1 MFQSFKRVC
10 DASYAAFLPSP
21 CHFQHK
27 ARYLCMQ
34 LNPPSESL
42 DSFFS
47 SDDQVM
53 AIRGPWGVGKTYLW
67 DAYIQNR
74 ISRCDLSQAA
84 YSYVSLFGKSSL
96 LDVRASIFQSA
107 KQISTFE
114 KTEKNYDQHFDNRA
128 GLFTCVPW
136 VGDASDRLK
145 EERRPMAWLTSLAR
159 SIPPPSKHGG
169 IIESLQ
175 YKLVRDY
182 IVCFDGLEHKN
193 SSLSVGDVMSLAEEL
208 ARHKGCK
215 VVLIFNHN
223 SFTEEID
230 KQQFEAYRE
239 KVVDVLYDFA
249 PSHGENLSCVFD
261 AADPIFPKLER
272 LAIALNLKNIRVIK
286 KLKKLIDTFLP
297 ALEMADEL
305 ILDDFLNHATM
316 LCWSYFLRGEALPY
330 EFVRSRLEENSWAF
344 FFGKK
349 EDELTPE
356 EKRYREITSIM
367 QLSPSI
373 FDDYIATFLES
384 GYSNIRLLRLD
395 VAELVGK
402 ADVRHAHEELNCI
415 WKRYINTFSD
425 NQEKLVASLRESLF
439 RNVDKIGVSEYCV
452 ALEWLADFG
461 EDVSIYIDRYIN
473 FHGQNLARLG
483 RHDLL
488 LTRRVTYK
496 PLMDRIRLIQA
507 SHSYLDIDQVA
518 MRIVVN
524 RSWTSEDID
533 FLASLSSEDFVNWL
547 RSEPVDLPVKLKRG
561 LLIFAELQGNSSH
574 DSIKYRRIY
583 RSVRIALSE
592 IGASCSLNQRRLKNL
607 YGIDVEVT

>member
-1 MFQSFKRVC
+1 
-10 DASYAAFLPSP
+10 
-21 CHFQHK
+21 
-27 ARYLCMQ
+27 MQ
-34 LNPPSESL
+34 LNPSSKSL

-107 KQISTFE
+107 RQISTFE
-114 KTEKNYDQHFDNRA
+114 KIERNSNQHLGDPA
-128 GLFTCVPW
+128 GLLTRVPW
-136 VGDASDRLK
+136 VRDANDKFKARSW
-145 EERRPMAWLTSLAR
+145 PINWLTNLAR
-159 SIPPPSKHGG
+159 SIPQSDKQNG
-169 IIESLQ
+169 IIASLQ

-193 SSLSVGDVMSLAEEL
+193 SSLSVRDVMSLAEEL

-223 SFTEEID
+223 SFSDDID
-230 KQQFEAYRE
+230 KDEFEACRE
-239 KVVDVLYDFA
+239 KIVDALFDFA
-249 PSHGENLSCVFD
+249 PSHGENLACIFGAS
-261 AADPIFPKLER
+261 DPIFPKLER
-272 LAIALNLKNIRVIK
+272 LAIALDLKNIRVIK

-297 ALEMADEL
+297 VLEAADES
-305 ILDDFLNHATM
+305 ILDEFLNHATI
-316 LCWSYFLRGEALPY
+316 LCWSYFMRGEALPY

-356 EKRYREITSIM
+356 EKRYREITSIV

-384 GYSNIRLLRLD
+384 GYSNFHSLKLD
-395 VAELVGK
+395 VAELGSK
-402 ADVRHAHEELNCI
+402 ADVRHAHEELNSI
-415 WKRYINTFSD
+415 WKRYTNTFSD
-425 NQEKLVASLRESLF
+425 NQEKLVASLRDSLS
-439 RNVDKIGVSEYCV
+439 RNVDRIGISEYCV

-461 EDVSIYIDRYIN
+461 EDVSMHVDSYIDS
-473 FHGQNLARLG
+473 HGQDLARLD
-483 RHDLL
+483 RHDVL

-496 PLMDRIRLIQA
+496 PLLDRIRMIQA
-507 SHSYLDIDQVA
+507 LHSHLDIDQVA

-524 RSWTSEDID
+524 RGWNVEDID
-533 FLASLSSEDFVNWL
+533 FLASLSSEDFLNWL
-547 RSEPVDLPVKLKRG
+547 RSEPVDLPIKLKRG
-561 LLIFAELQGNSSH
+561 LLVFAELQGGSSQ
-574 DSIKYRRIY
+574 DAIKYRKIY
-583 RSVRIALSE
+583 RSVRLALSE
-592 IGASCSLNQRRLKNL
+592 IASTSRLNQKRLKHL
-607 YGIDVEVT
+607 YGIDVEVA

>member
-1 MFQSFKRVC
+1 
-10 DASYAAFLPSP
+10 
-21 CHFQHK
+21 
-27 ARYLCMQ
+27 MQ
-34 LNPPSESL
+34 LNPSSKSL

-107 KQISTFE
+107 RQISTFE
-114 KTEKNYDQHFDNRA
+114 KIERNSNQHLGDPA
-128 GLFTCVPW
+128 GLLTRVPW
-136 VGDASDRLK
+136 VRDANDKFKARSW
-145 EERRPMAWLTSLAR
+145 PINWLTNLAR
-159 SIPPPSKHGG
+159 SIPQSDKQNG
-169 IIESLQ
+169 IIASLQ

-193 SSLSVGDVMSLAEEL
+193 SSLSVRDVMSLAEEL

-223 SFTEEID
+223 SFSDDID
-230 KQQFEAYRE
+230 KEEFEVYRE
-239 KVVDVLYDFA
+239 KVVDALFDFA
-249 PSHGENLSCVFD
+249 PSHGENLACIFATS
-261 AADPIFPKLER
+261 DPTFLKLER

-297 ALEMADEL
+297 ALDSADEL
-305 ILDDFLNHATM
+305 IVDEFLNHATI
-316 LCWSYFLRGEALPY
+316 LCWSYFMRGEALPY

-356 EKRYREITSIM
+356 EKRYREITSIV

-384 GYSNIRLLRLD
+384 GYSNFHSLKLD
-395 VAELVGK
+395 VAELGSK
-402 ADVRHAHEELNCI
+402 ADVRHAHEELNSI
-415 WKRYINTFSD
+415 WKRYTNTFSD
-425 NQEKLVASLRESLF
+425 NQEKLVASLRDSLS
-439 RNVDKIGVSEYCV
+439 RNVDRIGISEYCV

-461 EDVSIYIDRYIN
+461 EDVSMHVDSYIDS
-473 FHGQNLARLG
+473 HGQDLARLD
-483 RHDLL
+483 RHDVL

-496 PLMDRIRLIQA
+496 PLLDRIRMIQA
-507 SHSYLDIDQVA
+507 LHSHLDIDQVA

-524 RSWTSEDID
+524 RGWNVEDID
-533 FLASLSSEDFVNWL
+533 FLASLSSEDFLNWL
-547 RSEPVDLPVKLKRG
+547 RSEPVDLPIKLKRG
-561 LLIFAELQGNSSH
+561 LLVFAELQGGSSQ
-574 DSIKYRRIY
+574 DAIKYRKIY
-583 RSVRIALSE
+583 RSVRLALSE
-592 IGASCSLNQRRLKNL
+592 IASTSRLNQKRLKHL
-607 YGIDVEVT
+607 YGIDVEVA